1 MENILIQ
8 FNSDTQ
14 GIDVAEQALQ
24 ELSKVDKTLADQFT
38 KTNQQVKEREKLVD
52 GMSSGL
58 GDLVAKLKNA
68 EKAAAGTF
76 GDKVI
81 KDFRKN
87 LTDTTSVTKLL
98 FTAIGAG
105 SEKLKTLNKES
116 AEFKKLNQEVEE
128 GIRLFGLLSGI
139 TEEVE
144 TKTTSFKSELRAI
157 KNELAL
163 MEDAGQDFSETY
175 GMSFEELAIKAAK
188 LEDQIGD
195 TAERVR
201 VLSSDTANMDAAVE
215 GVQMVANGFQIASG
229 AAALFGQ
236 SEEDVQKVLVKLNAI
251 MAITQGL
258 QQMQNFLRGQS
269 ILKLKLESA
278 GNYILATSTTVTAAT
293 YRLFGVAVNQTSF
306 AFKALRTAIIST
318 GIGALIVGLTFLIS
332 KIVEWTDST
341 EDAEAAQNQLNLSL
355 EAQNQL
361 LQDNLDGIDFAK
373 RAAIARATI
382 AGKSAADIKK
392 IEEQASKESID
403 ALYDDMV
410 AKGRIAD
417 QVRDNNAASKEAI
430 DQANKAHV
438 EATKKW
444 GDAVAENELK
454 GLEKK
459 AELIDKDRKDQ
470 EEKNKRAG
478 EKAIELAK
486 RNAEAL
492 FQIEQRRLQR
502 EADIFKSLS
511 DDEGTGYDAR
521 LLALNDFVKRQ
532 SVLLEF
538 QRKNELSKT
547 GLTKLEIK
555 NINSKYDLELQQLT
569 EQAYGTR
576 NRIIKQKDDEAKA
589 DQEKFLAD
597 MKASQDNR
605 AKNIIASVDK
615 TYKQI
620 NNNNVLHQQEELNAL
635 KKSYQDGKLSIEQF
649 EKQSNDI
656 REKYTRFDLNNHIA
670 SLEAK
675 ISNLKAIGENT
686 EELEQQ
692 LFDARKQMY
701 DEDAAAYTQK
711 EKEKSATTLEEEQ
724 KRQNAIAALR
734 QNSLQ
739 VIQNIAALIQQSDNA
754 KDEAEI
760 SRIER
765 LKERK
770 VISEE
775 AALRRTTAI
784 KRKAA
789 IQEKNMALFSAL
801 LSKPQAVLSVL
812 ADKTIPTVIK
822 PFLVAATIAS
832 VLSEIALIVARPLPQ
847 LWRGTKSAK
856 RGLYRVGEVGMES
869 MWHQSTGLQPLG
881 QRGEEI
887 KYIPEGARVFNA
899 AETSQMMKSP
909 APFFELPTMAEMPEF
924 DYSNNTTPEIDY
936 DKLGES
942 VAKHVG
948 KLQDMPGFEMRLD
961 SDGFAY
967 YVKEKNHTTKIVN
980 QKYSFRK

>member
-163 MEDAGQDFSETY
+163 MEDAGQDFSDTY

-269 ILKLKLESA
+269 ILKLKLEAA

-502 EADIFKSLS
+502 EADIFKSLA

-538 QRKNELSKT
+538 QRKTELSKT

-569 EQAYGTR
+569 EQAYTTR
-576 NRIIKQKDDEAKA
+576 NGIIKQKDAELIN
-589 DQEKFLAD
+589 DQKKFYD
-597 MKASQDNR
+597 DQKKSQEER
-605 AKNIIASVDK
+605 VALIIANVDK
-615 TYKQI
+615 TYSTFNKNLIQ
-620 NNNNVLHQQEELNAL
+620 NLTNDLELI
-635 KKSYQDGKLSIEQF
+635 KSLYIAGNLTIEQF
-649 EKQSNDI
+649 EQQSNET
-656 REKYTRFDLNNHIA
+656 RKKYASYDLNNQI
-670 SLEAK
+670 SNLEAK
-675 ISNLKAIGENT
+675 ISNLKTTGANVEDLEIRLN
-686 EELEQQ
+686 EL
-692 LFDARKQMY
+692 RKQKY
-701 DEDAAAYTQK
+701 DEDYQAFVDA
-711 EKEKSATTLEEEQ
+711 EKNKSNVAIDEAQ
-724 KRQNAIAALR
+724 KREQAIATIKQNA
-734 QNSLQ
+734 LQ
-739 VIQNIAALIQQSDNA
+739 IVQNIATLIQQSDDA
-754 KDEAEI
+754 KDQAEI
-760 SRIER
+760 ERIEK
-765 LKERK
+765 LKDRK
-770 VISEE
+770 VINEE
-775 AALRRTTAI
+775 AAQRKITAI

-789 IQEKNMALFSAL
+789 IQEKNMALFSAI
-801 LSKPQAVLSVL
+801 LSKSQAVAAIL
-812 ADKTIPTVIK
+812 AEPIPFPVK
-822 PFLVAATIAS
+822 PFLIAS
-832 VLSEIALIVARPLPQ
+832 AIGLALTEIALIAARPLPQ

-856 RGLYRVGEVGMES
+856 KGLYRVGEVGMES

-948 KLQDMPGFEMRLD
+948 KLQDMPGFEMKLD